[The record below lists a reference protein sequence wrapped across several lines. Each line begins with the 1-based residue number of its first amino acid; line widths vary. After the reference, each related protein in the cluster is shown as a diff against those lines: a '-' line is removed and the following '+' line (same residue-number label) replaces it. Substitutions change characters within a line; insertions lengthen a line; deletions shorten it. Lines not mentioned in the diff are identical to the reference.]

1 MDFIREHLP
10 QQLIELY
17 DRLPSVDLQE
27 RRGQL
32 QLSVERTDL
41 LRAIIRGEHEI
52 DHPYTLLDIHLFCLK
67 ALHKQAYLQAQVPP
81 HRAASSVLLTYDPP
95 KNGQNLLKHGLTFPE
110 VITCSPH
117 FGALQLPCPN
127 AADGERLVVLS
138 KFDIPKGVS
147 LELPTPIILE
157 RQDLCTLTVAVLAE
171 EGYRFISS
179 RTFHR
184 DNWGKVLDGA
194 VKEIYEDEPEKRD
207 AFLQACQQ
215 AVETDLFE
223 PTSSVPVRVIR
234 PGS

>member
-1 MDFIREHLP
+1 MDFIHEHLP
-10 QQLIELY
+10 QQLIELC
-17 DRLPSVDLQE
+17 DRLPSVNLQE
-27 RRGQL
+27 RRGEL
-32 QLSVERTDL
+32 QLSVGRTEL
-41 LRAIIRGEHEI
+41 LQAIIRGEREI
-52 DHPYTLLDIHLFCLK
+52 NHLYTLLDIHLFCLK
-67 ALHKQAYLQAQVPP
+67 KLHRQAYLQAQVQP
-81 HRAASSVLLTYDPP
+81 HPAASGDLLTYDPP

-110 VITCSPH
+110 VISYSPN
-117 FGALQLPCPN
+117 FGALQLPCPD

-138 KFDIPKGVS
+138 KLDIPKGVS
-147 LELPTPIILE
+147 PELPTPVILE

-171 EGYRFISS
+171 QGYRFISS

-207 AFLQACQQ
+207 SFLQACQQ

-234 PGS
+234 PGA